1 MKRRSLLGI
10 AGAVAAT
17 LVITGSAFAA
27 SAGVTNGGFE
37 AGTLSDA
44 GHPGYQELPAGSNEL
59 GPWSITSGSVDWIST
74 YWAPASG
81 TKSIDLAGRE
91 PGAISQ
97 TISTT
102 PYQTYTVTFKL
113 AGNTDSAN
121 NPAGGP
127 TVKTALRRGRR
138 ADRQLLV
145 RHDRQDAGRHGL
157 DDEGLHVQGDRRQHD
172 HHVHEHERRLLRRGA
187 RRHPGG
193 RARRLE
199 LQEQRLEVDDRQR
212 RPSLQEPGRLRQLLR
227 HRREEPRRGLI
238 HSEHLTPRHTAPARE
253 LASRGFV
260 RPPHP
265 QRRLTPRPE
274 RGHHSVLNA
283 TIGTRPSPTS
293 TREPGRL

>member
-1 MKRRSLLGI
+1 MKRRSILGI

-44 GHPGYQELPAGSNEL
+44 GHPGYQELPAGSTEL

-74 YWAPASG
+74 YWVPASG

-97 TISTT
+97 TIATT

-127 TVKTALRRGRR
+127 AVKTLSVAAGNQT
-138 ADRQLLV
+138 ADFSFNT
-145 RHDRQDAGRHGL
+145 AGKTPEDMGWTTKTFAFKATGTSTTITFTNTSAGYYGAAL
-157 DDEGLHVQGDRRQHD
+157 DDIQVAGPDGASCKSNGWKTMTDSVGHSFKNQGDCVSFFATD
-172 HHVHEHERRLLRRGA
+172 GKN
-187 RRHPGG
+187 
-193 RARRLE
+193 
-199 LQEQRLEVDDRQR
+199 
-212 RPSLQEPGRLRQLLR
+212 
-227 HRREEPRRGLI
+227 
-238 HSEHLTPRHTAPARE
+238 
-253 LASRGFV
+253 LAAG
-260 RPPHP
+260 
-265 QRRLTPRPE
+265 
-274 RGHHSVLNA
+274 
-283 TIGTRPSPTS
+283 
-293 TREPGRL
+293 